1 MARREQPPPSC
12 FSNLLSKEQVDM
24 KIQSLRLRV
33 AQMNNEIRSLEEYR
47 NNRYLPVSKLPPDV
61 LSTIFESIAMTIE
74 DDLEP
79 YSDLLSATQVCRL
92 WRQVA
97 LDSPRIWSFM
107 YCSATPRLVDLFLDR
122 SKSAPLHLL
131 GSSSGDNVLVK
142 VLNILNHLHRLKEI
156 KLVDCEDDWFSRI
169 ISQGAPQLESLSL
182 DSSGEIARFHPSADG
197 FPVLQHLEL
206 IDFVYTSALASL
218 AALRSLTINADRSD
232 DKSQLP
238 SCIEFLAILA
248 SLPNL
253 SDLAL
258 TEAFAPLEGLL
269 PSSSVRLTHLTRLS
283 IQDTDIRILGMM
295 VCITAPQLKAIDLCH
310 SGQASAEIATPV
322 VAAIFE
328 KLPTFTTSC
337 SELSLCVDY
346 FSSTRVELWDGCTT
360 SESANRAPF
369 FQLVIHGTGD
379 LRAEESVLTLFP
391 PTTHP
396 PTLHFSS
403 NIEMTSD
410 HVQYAPLQHI
420 LRQLTRVTEVRT
432 SGLKA
437 LTNLLGVTHP
447 ISLPSLRKIVLEND
461 FGSIDKPRLLSKF
474 VEQLKVRKGVETETL
489 EISDIYGQLTSA
501 DL

>member
-1 MARREQPPPSC
+1 
-12 FSNLLSKEQVDM
+12 M

-238 SCIEFLAILA
+238 SCIEGTPTFVVSETYPLDEVIHPGHRYTHSWNDGVYHGTAA
-248 SLPNL
+248 QSHRSLSL
-253 SDLAL
+253 W
-258 TEAFAPLEGLL
+258 
-269 PSSSVRLTHLTRLS
+269 PSKRR
-283 IQDTDIRILGMM
+283 D
-295 VCITAPQLKAIDLCH
+295 
-310 SGQASAEIATPV
+310 ATPV

-410 HVQYAPLQHI
+410 HVQYAPCN
-420 LRQLTRVTEVRT
+420 T
-432 SGLKA
+432 
-437 LTNLLGVTHP
+437 
-447 ISLPSLRKIVLEND
+447 
-461 FGSIDKPRLLSKF
+461 F
-474 VEQLKVRKGVETETL
+474 
-489 EISDIYGQLTSA
+489 SA
-501 DL
+501 N